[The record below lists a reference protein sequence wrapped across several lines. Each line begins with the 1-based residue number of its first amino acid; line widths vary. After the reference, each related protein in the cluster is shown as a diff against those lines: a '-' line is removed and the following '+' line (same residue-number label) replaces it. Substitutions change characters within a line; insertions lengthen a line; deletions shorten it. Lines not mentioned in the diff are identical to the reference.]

1 MKYTQPNGVNIKHI
15 DANGDGIIN
24 PADTVAI
31 ADYYADIHAFVP
43 EEVLAIKD
51 YPFALIPNATEL
63 DSGDLLILDVAI
75 GSNTSPLVDIF
86 GLAFGLNVSP
96 AMIDSASLSVNFDKS
111 SWFSNNSPTLQ
122 MYKQPKEGKIHAAF
136 TRTSSI
142 VEDEVEGIKPP
153 GVSGNGIIGQI
164 VFIVEDEVEGIKSS
178 DDFITR
184 RISTNG
190 IQMEDADGERYQ
202 LPDTYIDVK
211 VRKNS
216 NAPNPTSDKL
226 IVFPNPATENVLLH
240 FNGRNEIKGYKVYNQ
255 MGELIIVN
263 NEVNAQATSINVQ
276 NLPLG
281 MYVVKVVTTQGTIT
295 KKILVSPRK

>member
-1 MKYTQPNGVNIKHI
+1 
-15 DANGDGIIN
+15 
-24 PADTVAI
+24 
-31 ADYYADIHAFVP
+31 
-43 EEVLAIKD
+43 
-51 YPFALIPNATEL
+51 
-63 DSGDLLILDVAI
+63 
-75 GSNTSPLVDIF
+75 
-86 GLAFGLNVSP
+86 
-96 AMIDSASLSVNFDKS
+96 
-111 SWFSNNSPTLQ
+111 
-122 MYKQPKEGKIHAAF
+122 
-136 TRTSSI
+136 
-142 VEDEVEGIKPP
+142 
-153 GVSGNGIIGQI
+153 
-164 VFIVEDEVEGIKSS
+164 
-178 DDFITR
+178 
-184 RISTNG
+184 
-190 IQMEDADGERYQ
+190 MEDADGERYQ